1 MAVITIA
8 IEGLD
13 ILKDVL
19 LVCILLQKF
28 ILILEQVCFRIPSFI

>member
-8 IEGLD
+8 IEGLH

-19 LVCILLQKF
+19 LVWIITSK
-28 ILILEQVCFRIPSFI
+28 IYTYS

>member
-1 MAVITIA
+1 MAVITIS

-19 LVCILLQKF
+19 LVGIITSK
-28 ILILEQVCFRIPSFI
+28 IYTYS

>member
-8 IEGLD
+8 IEGLE

-19 LVCILLQKF
+19 LVGIITSKIYTYF
-28 ILILEQVCFRIPSFI
+28 

>member
-1 MAVITIA
+1 MAVKTLY

-19 LVCILLQKF
+19 LVCIITSK
-28 ILILEQVCFRIPSFI
+28 IYTYS